1 MNVYKISCYST
12 CQSYF
17 ACYLQSVTVISDTPE
32 NAKTI
37 VKKWLKKEGKGFIYP
52 ENRWELLSLG
62 EAIPNKV
69 VDYLEDSDY

>member
-37 VKKWLKKEGKGFIYP
+37 VKKWLKKEGK
-52 ENRWELLSLG
+52 
-62 EAIPNKV
+62 
-69 VDYLEDSDY
+69 